1 MAIRMRAEDLLHP
14 VAGTKGQIAFG
25 VKLAVTPAQNP
36 LRRFVTVMTFHDRK
50 PIEKESCQRQS
61 MPLCRFASKV
71 RQATPRKGENH
82 LRPEGFDSVFQG
94 SVRD

>member
-14 VAGTKGQIAFG
+14 VASAKGQIAFG
-25 VKLAVTPAQNP
+25 VEFPVSAAQCSS
-36 LRRFVTVMTFHDRK
+36 RRFVTVVTSHHRK